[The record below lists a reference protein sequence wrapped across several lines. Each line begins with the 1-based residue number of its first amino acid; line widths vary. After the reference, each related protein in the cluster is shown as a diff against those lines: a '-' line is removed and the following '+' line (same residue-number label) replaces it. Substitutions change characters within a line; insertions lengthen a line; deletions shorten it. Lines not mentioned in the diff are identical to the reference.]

1 MRVVSNLKVAP
12 VSPETIAQ
20 LSMSLMRSSSI
31 IPTSVS
37 TDAFSLMVYWNRT
50 TFIVIVLAES
60 LMSGLWMFATINSNV
75 V

>member
-12 VSPETIAQ
+12 VSPETMAQ
-20 LSMSLMRSSSI
+20 FWMSEMRSSSI

-60 LMSGLWMFATINSNV
+60 LMSGLWIFATTNSNV